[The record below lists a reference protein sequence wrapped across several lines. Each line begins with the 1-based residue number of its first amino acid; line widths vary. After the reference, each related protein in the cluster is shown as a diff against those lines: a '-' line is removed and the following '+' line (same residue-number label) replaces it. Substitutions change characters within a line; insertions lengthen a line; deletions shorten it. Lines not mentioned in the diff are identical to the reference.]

1 MDNSIVWSRRAG
13 LTLHCLVGAVML
25 LAGTVKV
32 LGFAPPEQV
41 EKMGLTNDMRL
52 IGVGEVASGLLL
64 MIPRTT
70 RIGILLTSSFWGGAI
85 CLHMSRGGSYVAP
98 VVLLLMS
105 WGGTYLR
112 EAVWTAGSRVASP
125 SPAAVPRDTAKVAA
139 AG

>member
-1 MDNSIVWSRRAG
+1 MNNSIVWSRRAG

-32 LGFAPPEQV
+32 LGLAPPEQV
-41 EKMGLTNDMRL
+41 EKMGLTDVIRL

-70 RIGILLTSSFWGGAI
+70 PIGILLTSSFWGGAI

-105 WGGTYLR
+105 WGGAYLR
-112 EAVWTAGSRVASP
+112 EAVWALGSGGAAPAPAS
-125 SPAAVPRDTAKVAA
+125 VPRDSATTAVA
-139 AG
+139 G